1 MYSWWKEICFP
12 FNREKNVRL
21 VHCAETYFHVHL
33 RRTYIVFRTFQMEC
47 PFIIRLKTIGNG
59 QKLFVK
65 SMNSE
70 HNHEINKVRQYCNS
84 FAANMLVF
92 QCLYGSI

>member
-12 FNREKNVRL
+12 FKEEMNEPYVRL
-21 VHCAETYFHVHL
+21 VHCAETHYHVHL
-33 RRTYIVFRTFQMEC
+33 RRTYIVFRTFQIEC
-47 PFIIRLKTIGNG
+47 PFIIRLKNTDSG

-70 HNHEINKVRQYCNS
+70 HNHEIDKVRQYCNS
-84 FAANMLVF
+84 L
-92 QCLYGSI
+92 CR